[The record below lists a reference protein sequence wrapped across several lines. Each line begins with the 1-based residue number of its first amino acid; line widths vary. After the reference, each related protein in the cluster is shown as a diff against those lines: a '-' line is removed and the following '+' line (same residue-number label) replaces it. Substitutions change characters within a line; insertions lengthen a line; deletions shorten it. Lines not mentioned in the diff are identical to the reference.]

1 MDLQNF
7 IYLLFALVWLSG
19 LIWASVIAFKSRSA
33 NNKMT
38 TLKTNESLFVKSG
51 KINARKLT
59 AIDLRK
65 DKR

>member
-7 IYLLFALVWLSG
+7 IYLLFGLVWLSG
-19 LIWASVIAFKSRSA
+19 LIWAGVIALKSRKN

-38 TLKTNESLFVKSG
+38 TLKTNKSLFVKSG
-51 KINARKLT
+51 KIDASKLT

-65 DKR
+65 DKQ